1 MTSPLTTRLYEGSLT
16 FFTGP
21 MSCGKTLELIR
32 HLQIFKEQQIPMIC
46 LRPESDVRTPIVQSR
61 SGLSLLDAVSVDVND
76 LDRIE
81 GLMRDKFVIGIDEII
96 FFAPTI
102 VPLLEAEVRR
112 GKTVMVAGLDND
124 FSGKLFPTSAA
135 LMELP
140 ETIIQRSRAVCSI
153 CRRYNATRTQRLRDG
168 KPVAAND
175 PQELVE
181 GSVSNVTY
189 EARCLEHHELA
200 PPVHSSTAS
209 LF

>member
-1 MTSPLTTRLYEGSLT
+1 MPSPLTTRLYEGSLT

-32 HLQIFKEQQIPMIC
+32 YLQIFKEQQIPMIC
-46 LRPESDVRTPIVQSR
+46 LRPNTDVRTPVVQSR
-61 SGLSLLDAVSVDVND
+61 SGLSIVDAVSVDVND

-102 VPLLEAEVRR
+102 VPLLEAEIRR
-112 GKTVMVAGLDND
+112 GKTIMVAGLDND

-135 LMELP
+135 LMQLP
-140 ETIIQRSRAVCSI
+140 ETIIQRSRSVCSV

-189 EARCLEHHELA
+189 EARCIEHHELA
-200 PPVHSSTAS
+200 PAVTSATAS
-209 LF
+209 MF

>member
-1 MTSPLTTRLYEGSLT
+1 MSSPLTTRLYEGSLT

-32 HLQIFKEQQIPMIC
+32 HLQIFKEQQVPMIC
-46 LRPESDVRTPIVQSR
+46 LRPSSDVRTPVVQSR
-61 SGLSLLDAVSVDVND
+61 SGLSLVDAVSVDAED
-76 LDRIE
+76 LTRIAA
-81 GLMRDKFVIGIDEII
+81 LMHDKFVIGIDEII
-96 FFAPTI
+96 FFPPSI
-102 VPLLEAEVRR
+102 VPLLEAELRR
-112 GKTVMVAGLDND
+112 GKTIMVAGLDND
-124 FSGKLFPTSAA
+124 FSGKLFPTSASI
-135 LMELP
+135 MELP
-140 ETIIQRSRAVCSI
+140 ETIIQRSRAVCSV

-200 PPVHSSTAS
+200 PMTAS
-209 LF
+209 SEKAV